1 MKKILGIA
9 LGIVTSI
16 GGFLDAG
23 SIATSAQAGAAFG
36 YALLWAV
43 ALGTICVIFL
53 VEMSG
58 RFAIAS
64 GHTITDAIRKRF
76 GFAVLIVPFGATMLV
91 NLLVLA
97 SELGGVCVALELATG
112 IGFQLWAIPVA
123 VALWLLLWV
132 ATFDVVEEGTALLGL
147 VTLCFVVAVF
157 TLGAEPVPLARALV
171 VPSLPADERAHYL
184 FLAVSIIGAT
194 IAPYLFLFYSS
205 GAIEDKWDKSYLMP
219 NRMIATGGMLFGA
232 MISMAVLVVAALTL
246 KPEGIRVEGYEQAA
260 LMLVPAFGRW
270 GFYLF
275 VVSLAV
281 ACFGAALE
289 LSLASAYAMAQTFG
303 WNWGEDLKPRQA
315 ARFGTAYTAFIVLAA
330 LIVLTGLNPMKLTLF
345 SMAITAVILPLT
357 VVPFLVLMNDR
368 RYMKEHVNSRF
379 SNMIVALIVL
389 LAAVLALVSIPLE
402 IVGSK

>member
-1 MKKILGIA
+1 MKRLLGIA

-36 YALLWAV
+36 YSLLWAL
-43 ALGTICVIFL
+43 ALGTVCVIFL

-64 GHTITDAIRKRF
+64 QHTITDAIRKRF
-76 GFAVLIVPFGATMLV
+76 GFPAMIVPFALTMLV

-112 IGFQLWAIPVA
+112 IAFQVWAIPVA

-147 VTLCFVVAVF
+147 VTLCFVVALWK
-157 TLGAEPVPLARALV
+157 LGAEPAELARSLV
-171 VPSLPADERAHYL
+171 VPSLPKEEHAHYF

-205 GAIEDKWDKSYLMP
+205 GAIEDKWDKSYLTP
-219 NRMIATGGMLFGA
+219 NRIIAAGGMLFGA
-232 MISMAVLVVAALTL
+232 AISMAVLVVAALTL
-246 KPEGIRVEGYEQAA
+246 KPEGIQVESYEQAA
-260 LMLVPAFGRW
+260 LMLLPAFGHW
-270 GFYLF
+270 GFWLF
-275 VVSLAV
+275 VASLAI

-289 LSLASAYAMAQTFG
+289 LSLASAYAMSQTFG
-303 WNWGEDLKPRQA
+303 WNWGEDLKPRKA
-315 ARFGTAYTAFIVLAA
+315 ARFSMVYTAFIALAA
-330 LIVLTGLNPMKLTLF
+330 LIVLSGLNPMKLTLF

-357 VVPFLVLMNDR
+357 AMPFLILMNDR
-368 RYMKEHVNSRF
+368 VYMGSHVNSRF
-379 SNMIVALIVL
+379 SNIVVVLIVL
-389 LAAVLALVSIPLE
+389 LASLLAIVSIPLE
-402 IVGSK
+402 IMGSR

>member
-1 MKKILGIA
+1 MKKLLGIT

-16 GGFLDAG
+16 GGFLDVG

-43 ALGTICVIFL
+43 LLGTICVIFL

-58 RFAIAS
+58 RFSIVS
-64 GHTITDAIRKRF
+64 GHTITDAVRKRF
-76 GFAVLIVPFGATMLV
+76 GFAAFIIPFAATLLV

-97 SELGGVCVALELATG
+97 SEIGGVCVALQLVTG
-112 IGFQLWAIPVA
+112 IGFQFWAIPVA
-123 VALWLLLWV
+123 AALWLLLWV

-147 VTLCFVVAVF
+147 VTLSFVVAVF
-157 TLGAEPVPLARALV
+157 VLGAQPKELAAAL
-171 VPSLPADERAHYL
+171 VPSLPSEEHAHYL

-205 GAIEDKWDKSYLMP
+205 GVIEDHWDKSYITA
-219 NRMIATGGMLFGA
+219 NRWIATIGMSFGA
-232 MISMAVLVVAALTL
+232 LISMAVIVVAALAL
-246 KPEGIRVEGYEQAA
+246 QPSGIRIEEYEQAA

-275 VVSLAV
+275 VASLAI
-281 ACFGAALE
+281 ACFGAGLE
-289 LSLASAYAMAQTFG
+289 LSLASAYSAAQAFG
-303 WNWGEDLKPRQA
+303 WNWGENLRPRQA
-315 ARFGTAYTAFIVLAA
+315 ARFSTAYTLFIALAA

-357 VVPFLVLMNDR
+357 VMPFLVLMNDPH
-368 RYMKEHVNSRF
+368 YMRGHVNSRF
-379 SNMIVALIVL
+379 SNYVVIFIVAL
-389 LAAVLALVSIPLE
+389 AALLALVAIPLE

>member
-1 MKKILGIA
+1 MKKLLGIA

-36 YALLWAV
+36 YALLWAL
-43 ALGTICVIFL
+43 ALGTVCVIFL

-76 GFAVLIVPFGATMLV
+76 GFAALIVPFAATMLV

-97 SELGGVCVALELATG
+97 SEVGGVCVALELVTG

-123 VALWLLLWV
+123 
-132 ATFDVVEEGTALLGL
+132 
-147 VTLCFVVAVF
+147 
-157 TLGAEPVPLARALV
+157 LA
-171 VPSLPADERAHYL
+171 
-184 FLAVSIIGAT
+184 
-194 IAPYLFLFYSS
+194 
-205 GAIEDKWDKSYLMP
+205 
-219 NRMIATGGMLFGA
+219 
-232 MISMAVLVVAALTL
+232 L
-246 KPEGIRVEGYEQAA
+246 KPQGIRVEGYEQAA

-303 WNWGEDLKPRQA
+303 WNWGENLRPRQA
-315 ARFGTAYTAFIVLAA
+315 ARFSFVYTAFLALAA

-357 VVPFLVLMNDR
+357 AMPFLVLMNDR
-368 RYMKEHVNSRF
+368 RYMGEHVNSRF
-379 SNMIVALIVL
+379 ANMVVALIVL

-402 IVGSK
+402 ILGSK